1 MKKICFSLVILI
13 CGFTV
18 NAQKL
23 KEAAVPVD
31 VKNKFA
37 AMYPNAM
44 EKEWEKEDG
53 KFEVSFK
60 NNKEETSLLFE
71 ANGTHVQTEIE
82 IQVSFLPKNIGDFA
96 SKKFP
101 GKKIN
106 EAAKITAANGT
117 VTYEAE
123 IGGDDYYFDANGNF
137 LNKGKDNE
145 KDDEDRKE

>member
-1 MKKICFSLVILI
+1 MKKITLPLVILL
-13 CGFTV
+13 CGITV
-18 NAQKL
+18 TAQKL
-23 KEAAVPVD
+23 KEAAVPAD

-37 AMYPNAM
+37 AMYPNAL
-44 EKEWEKEDG
+44 EKDWEKEDG

-71 ANGTHVQTEIE
+71 ANGTLVQTEVE
-82 IQVSFLPKNIGDFA
+82 IPVSSLPKNIESFT

-117 VTYEAE
+117 ITYEAE
-123 IGGDDYYFDANGNF
+123 IDGDDYYFDASGNF
-137 LNKGKDNE
+137 LTKEKEGKT
-145 KDDEDRKE
+145 DDDDKKE